1 MLPRSSSLQLGAS
14 AKPLGAMESFHSV
27 HRQEKQKSNDFKF
40 NIFLSKF
47 LPEIQPRKGSEGLV
61 ENTHLLW
68 LRQKH
73 HLQGATEQL
82 HCTHF
87 LMPCAM
93 EFLHT
98 ANKNILVIQKLY
110 DEDTNGIDSN
120 KNLYDEDTN
129 EIDSNKNLID
139 QNKVHFFIH

>member
-1 MLPRSSSLQLGAS
+1 
-14 AKPLGAMESFHSV
+14 
-27 HRQEKQKSNDFKF
+27 
-40 NIFLSKF
+40 
-47 LPEIQPRKGSEGLV
+47 
-61 ENTHLLW
+61 
-68 LRQKH
+68 
-73 HLQGATEQL
+73 
-82 HCTHF
+82 
-87 LMPCAM
+87 MPCAM

-139 QNKVHFFIH
+139 QNKVHFLLKVQQN